1 METSSKIKLF
11 AVIAVIAGPFLA
23 YNGQQEKE
31 RLAKLEQEG
40 VTVDGFIEGGEWR
53 KGRRSKSYKL
63 DVSYTPQKGAPT
75 KQTFQVRSDFF
86 SAHAN
91 DTKVTDPAVKVRY
104 LPSNIQDRA
113 IIVGGSTDATA
124 SFSMGIGAFAIGLLT
139 LGIMF
144 LFKW

>member
-104 LPSNIQDRA
+104 LPSNIQDSA

>member
-1 METSSKIKLF
+1 MEASSKIKLF
-11 AVIAVIAGPFLA
+11 AVIAVIGGPFLT
-23 YNGQQEKE
+23 YNGHQEKE

-53 KGRRSKSYKL
+53 KGRRSSSYKL
-63 DVSYTPQKGAPT
+63 DVSFTPQKGAPT

-86 SAHAN
+86 SAHADN
-91 DTKVTDPAVKVRY
+91 AKVTDPAVKVRY
-104 LPSNIQDRA
+104 LPSNIQASA

-124 SFSMGIGAFAIGLLT
+124 SFSMGIGAFAIGLLI
-139 LGIMF
+139 LGIMY

>member
-40 VTVDGFIEGGEWR
+40 VTVDGFIEGGDWR

-104 LPSNIQDRA
+104 LPSNIQDSA